1 VTPAS
6 FDEALDHLGFQPSSG
21 RTPRG
26 VRVFVAEPNP
36 YLTYTVQAYE
46 DGTAL
51 FSWEFAVGEYLATK
65 GIQFGSDETL
75 NQFMFPR
82 TDDRGPQDGEWLTS
96 AIERA
101 RGQLASIRFDAP
113 QGAEGN
119 GKVGA

>member
-1 VTPAS
+1 VD
-6 FDEALDHLGFQPSSG
+6 FDEALSRLGFGPTSE
-21 RTPRG
+21 RAPRG
-26 VRVFVAEPNP
+26 VRVFVARPND
-36 YLTYTVQAYE
+36 YLTYTVQAFE

-82 TDDRGPQDGEWLTS
+82 RDDRGPQDGDWLAT

-101 RGQLASIRFDAP
+101 RAQLASIRFDAP
-113 QGAEGN
+113 RGAEGN
-119 GKVGA
+119 GEVGR

>member
-1 VTPAS
+1 MS
-6 FDEALDHLGFQPSSG
+6 FDEALARFGFGPTSE
-21 RTPRG
+21 RAPRG
-26 VRVFVAEPNP
+26 VRVFVARPNR
-36 YLTYTVQAYE
+36 YLTYTVQAFE

-82 TDDRGPQDGEWLTS
+82 ADDRGAQDGEWLAS

-101 RGQLASIRFDAP
+101 RGQLASVRFDEAH
-113 QGAEGN
+113 GAEGN
-119 GKVGA
+119 GGLGA